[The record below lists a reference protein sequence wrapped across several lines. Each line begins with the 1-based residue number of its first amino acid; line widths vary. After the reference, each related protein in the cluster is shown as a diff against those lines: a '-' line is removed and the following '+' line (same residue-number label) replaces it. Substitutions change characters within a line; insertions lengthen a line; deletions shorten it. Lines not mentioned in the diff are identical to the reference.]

1 MPKKAPEEPKPLS
14 LATPN
19 PWSALPREL
28 HVGTGHGEKE
38 GATTESP
45 VDGQDQPKIY
55 TIRDHTLEVLMHPDV
70 LELHA
75 VRVVHTPHG
84 DERQLHLKVR
94 VRCGREEKVVD
105 VLVDTGAQVSLV
117 RRGLFKEELLQPSR
131 RPVRL
136 KVANGEIMG
145 GGTHEA
151 TISME
156 FWEHERLNRPD
167 QAKRSTLSGNFY
179 VADITDWDMI
189 MGYDFMVANAIGALP
204 HRATLVREDDE
215 CLTWLSTD
223 YACGSSQW
231 NAEEEDRI
239 VRAVQAVGAKS
250 RGDRKVQLTE
260 YGMAP
265 QVYDRMIQ
273 TLGAEAPE
281 TDVFASRDAPLL
293 RKCRRHWHR
302 GDSAWHRHW
311 GWKEWGPMYWHG
323 SLDNTRRTVEK
334 IIADRA
340 KGFLVITGIGSTP
353 CPLEGLKSTLDSITL
368 NEMSFGP
375 EEELFIDAKGV
386 SMPSPGQAWGTKAF
400 LVDGA
405 QAQPTGDEAFI
416 RRVEA
421 VPMKVM
427 FEPKEGTDQ
436 PIDGID
442 VLSHAEIDDVVN
454 YMRMGMHDRVAAKK
468 RRAMVTSPHW
478 WDDKM
483 LVTGK
488 YEKDEFV
495 ARVMDHIADQYDGP
509 VGSDPPTWGFP
520 RVGTGSDEHQP
531 EAANFRRL
539 SVGSAPHDD
548 EDGISDEE
556 KSDSDPEEAYTAVR
570 SVVSIPKQVAEEAQ
584 ENPKVAELKERLIKA
599 YPRLFSGVANKNPP
613 DRGRFGTAKI
623 KLKPN
628 PKIYRHREYQLQGD
642 RAEAMKKLLAEFIE
656 RGWIEPSDSEWASP
670 AFIVPKKE
678 KGEWRLVVDYRGLNE
693 QTEHDSYSLPL
704 IDSILQKQ
712 QKKRIFTVLDLKHGY
727 HQMPLHPDSRPCT
740 AMSTPLGPMQWKV
753 VPMGAKNGN
762 AAFQRMMEDLLGPVR
777 DCADPFVDDII
788 IGSGTENMTEDEL
801 IDAHEKDLRRVLS
814 ELDKHNM
821 VCKPTRASLFVKKVE
836 FAGHVVG
843 HGQRRPM
850 PGKLASLHHW
860 EKPQTIS
867 ELRSFMGFCNY
878 YSGYVRMYAELSGPL
893 HKMLQVGKFDGRKG
907 SKKKLAWTRE
917 AEDAFNSLKERL
929 LGQLGLFLV
938 DPDKGFVLRTDASD
952 YALGA
957 VLEQV
962 RDDGTHVPVAFWSR
976 ILAEGQRRTWT
987 AREKETYAIVC
998 ALRKWSGH
1006 IGLQPVVV
1014 CTDHQSLQ
1022 SWHKEHVDT
1031 PSGPAARRARWHE
1044 TFAKFDLSVV
1054 YVPGKDN
1061 TVADCLSRWA
1071 YPAGK
1076 AWMDISSHGDAE
1088 ETEEAKRIIEME
1100 KVMEQEGVKCFVVMA
1115 NRTDLAKFRG
1125 ARVQA
1130 IREETLEQWMVAPVE
1145 LVRSVLTEDW
1155 SDDYAA
1161 SEHWSKYW
1169 NAVSAPSDDEWPEG
1183 LTEDGDKLFLKD
1195 KLLVPENRVEEFID
1209 HWHNAQLMHPGR
1221 DKMQQDLEWRF
1232 KFPPGYYAILDRYC
1246 SDCAV
1251 CRATKS
1257 PNHSTAGNPVYTAI
1271 PEAPMRSVAMDV
1283 FAMPEVTVEGE
1294 TYDCV
1299 ILAVDRH
1306 SGYIVAVPGKKS
1318 KKKD

>member
-1 MPKKAPEEPKPLS
+1 MPKRAPEEPKPLS
-14 LATPN
+14 FATPN
-19 PWSALPREL
+19 PWSALPREV
-28 HVGTGHGEKE
+28 HVGKGHGKKE
-38 GATTESP
+38 RATTESP

-117 RRGLFKEELLQPSR
+117 RRGLFKEEFLQPSR

-231 NAEEEDRI
+231 NVEEEDR
-239 VRAVQAVGAKS
+239 VSRAVQAVGVKS
-250 RGDRKVQLTE
+250 RGDRGVQLTE

-311 GWKEWGPMYWHG
+311 GLKEWGPMYWHG

-340 KGFLVITGIGSTP
+340 KGILVITGIGSTP

-495 ARVMDHIADQYDGP
+495 ARVMDHIADQYDGL
-509 VGSDPPTWGFP
+509 VGSDPPTWDFP
-520 RVGTGSDEHQP
+520 RIGADSDSHQP
-531 EAANFRRL
+531 DAANFRRL
-539 SVGSAPHDD
+539 SVGRAPHDD

-556 KSDSDPEEAYTAVR
+556 KSESDPEEAYTAVR
-570 SVVSIPKQVAEEAQ
+570 SVVSIPKQAAEEAQ

-693 QTEHDSYSLPL
+693 QTEHDSYSLSL

-821 VCKPTRASLFVKKVE
+821 VCKPTKASLFVKEVE

-907 SKKKLAWTRE
+907 SKKKLAWTPE
-917 AEDAFNSLKERL
+917 AEDAFSRLKERL
-929 LGQLGLFLV
+929 LGNWGCSWWTRTRDSCYGQTPRTMPWGQSSSRSGTTGLMFPWRFGAGSWPRANAEHGPRGRRRHTPLYVRSGSGRATSDCSRWWFARTTSPYRAGIRSMSTPPQDQRLG
-938 DPDKGFVLRTDASD
+938 PP
-952 YALGA
+952 
-957 VLEQV
+957 
-962 RDDGTHVPVAFWSR
+962 DGTRRSPSSTSASCTSRGRTTLWQIASVA
-976 ILAEGQRRTWT
+976 G
-987 AREKETYAIVC
+987 
-998 ALRKWSGH
+998 
-1006 IGLQPVVV
+1006 P
-1014 CTDHQSLQ
+1014 
-1022 SWHKEHVDT
+1022 T
-1031 PSGPAARRARWHE
+1031 PRARRGWTYPAMATPRRPRRPS
-1044 TFAKFDLSVV
+1044 AS
-1054 YVPGKDN
+1054 
-1061 TVADCLSRWA
+1061 SRWRRS
-1071 YPAGK
+1071 
-1076 AWMDISSHGDAE
+1076 WS
-1088 ETEEAKRIIEME
+1088 KR
-1100 KVMEQEGVKCFVVMA
+1100 GS
-1115 NRTDLAKFRG
+1115 
-1125 ARVQA
+1125 
-1130 IREETLEQWMVAPVE
+1130 
-1145 LVRSVLTEDW
+1145 SVLW
-1155 SDDYAA
+1155 
-1161 SEHWSKYW
+1161 
-1169 NAVSAPSDDEWPEG
+1169 
-1183 LTEDGDKLFLKD
+1183 
-1195 KLLVPENRVEEFID
+1195 
-1209 HWHNAQLMHPGR
+1209 
-1221 DKMQQDLEWRF
+1221 
-1232 KFPPGYYAILDRYC
+1232 
-1246 SDCAV
+1246 
-1251 CRATKS
+1251 
-1257 PNHSTAGNPVYTAI
+1257 
-1271 PEAPMRSVAMDV
+1271 
-1283 FAMPEVTVEGE
+1283 
-1294 TYDCV
+1294 
-1299 ILAVDRH
+1299 
-1306 SGYIVAVPGKKS
+1306 
-1318 KKKD
+1318 

>member
-1 MPKKAPEEPKPLS
+1 MPKKAPEEPKPLRF
-14 LATPN
+14 ATPN
-19 PWSALPREL
+19 PWSALPREV
-28 HVGTGHGEKE
+28 HVGTGHGKKE

-231 NAEEEDRI
+231 NAAEEDRI
-239 VRAVQAVGAKS
+239 VQAVQAVGAKS
-250 RGDRKVQLTE
+250 RGDRGVQLTE

-311 GWKEWGPMYWHG
+311 GLKEWGPMYWHG

-340 KGFLVITGIGSTP
+340 KGILVITGIGSTP

-400 LVDGA
+400 L
-405 QAQPTGDEAFI
+405 
-416 RRVEA
+416 
-421 VPMKVM
+421 
-427 FEPKEGTDQ
+427 
-436 PIDGID
+436 
-442 VLSHAEIDDVVN
+442 
-454 YMRMGMHDRVAAKK
+454 
-468 RRAMVTSPHW
+468 
-478 WDDKM
+478 
-483 LVTGK
+483 
-488 YEKDEFV
+488 
-495 ARVMDHIADQYDGP
+495 
-509 VGSDPPTWGFP
+509 
-520 RVGTGSDEHQP
+520 
-531 EAANFRRL
+531 
-539 SVGSAPHDD
+539 
-548 EDGISDEE
+548 
-556 KSDSDPEEAYTAVR
+556 
-570 SVVSIPKQVAEEAQ
+570 
-584 ENPKVAELKERLIKA
+584 
-599 YPRLFSGVANKNPP
+599 
-613 DRGRFGTAKI
+613 
-623 KLKPN
+623 
-628 PKIYRHREYQLQGD
+628 
-642 RAEAMKKLLAEFIE
+642 
-656 RGWIEPSDSEWASP
+656 
-670 AFIVPKKE
+670 
-678 KGEWRLVVDYRGLNE
+678 
-693 QTEHDSYSLPL
+693 
-704 IDSILQKQ
+704 
-712 QKKRIFTVLDLKHGY
+712 
-727 HQMPLHPDSRPCT
+727 
-740 AMSTPLGPMQWKV
+740 
-753 VPMGAKNGN
+753 
-762 AAFQRMMEDLLGPVR
+762 
-777 DCADPFVDDII
+777 
-788 IGSGTENMTEDEL
+788 
-801 IDAHEKDLRRVLS
+801 
-814 ELDKHNM
+814 
-821 VCKPTRASLFVKKVE
+821 
-836 FAGHVVG
+836 
-843 HGQRRPM
+843 

-907 SKKKLAWTRE
+907 SKKKLAWTPE

-952 YALGA
+952 YAVGA

-962 RDDGTHVPVAFWSR
+962 RDDATHVPVAFWSR

-987 AREKETYAIVC
+987 TREKETYAIVC

-1044 TFAKFDLSVV
+1044 SFAKFDLSVV

-1076 AWMDISSHGDAE
+1076 AWMNISSHGDAE

-1195 KLLVPENRVEEFID
+1195 KLLVPENRVEELID

-1318 KKKD
+1318 KKKDKKDKHGVGLQAKTVANAMIRHWLTIFDVPAVICSDQGSQFVGTWFKTMCKHMGIRHAKTVAYHSRSNGRAEVAGRQMFEKFRQLHIDEPGRNWYNSLWRVLQAYHDLPGPTGLSPHRILFLRDRV